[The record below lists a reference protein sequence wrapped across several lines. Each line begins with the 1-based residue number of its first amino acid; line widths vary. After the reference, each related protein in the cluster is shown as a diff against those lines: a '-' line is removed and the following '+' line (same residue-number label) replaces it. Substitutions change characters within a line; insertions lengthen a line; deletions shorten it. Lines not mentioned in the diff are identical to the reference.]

1 MIKELTNQELD
12 NFVSGQKYAQFLQSS
27 VWNKFQESMGNKVW
41 QIGYIEK
48 DEILA
53 AASIIQK
60 KIFLNYSCLYIAR
73 GPIIID
79 KTQDKNKYLKLI
91 LKVLRDL
98 SIQTKKTGEVF
109 FRFEPIFNF
118 NLENISGVKDFQPS
132 RTLLLDLEKSEDELL
147 ADMHQKTRYNIRLAE
162 KKGVI
167 VKKINNNKKA
177 IDVFWKLIE
186 KTSQRDGFTPH
197 SKKYYAQMLEL
208 ENFNLWTA
216 EYQNNILVANI
227 VVNFGDTITYLHGA
241 SSNKDRNV
249 MAPHLLQ
256 WEQIKWAKERG
267 FKIYDFWGIAKEDSQ
282 NDKWLGFTR
291 FKKGFGGQEKRL
303 PGTFDLVYN
312 QKIYRVYNFFKK
324 FV

>member
-132 RTLLLDLEKSEDELL
+132 RTLLLD
-147 ADMHQKTRYNIRLAE
+147 
-162 KKGVI
+162 
-167 VKKINNNKKA
+167 
-177 IDVFWKLIE
+177 
-186 KTSQRDGFTPH
+186 
-197 SKKYYAQMLEL
+197 
-208 ENFNLWTA
+208 
-216 EYQNNILVANI
+216 
-227 VVNFGDTITYLHGA
+227 
-241 SSNKDRNV
+241 
-249 MAPHLLQ
+249 
-256 WEQIKWAKERG
+256 
-267 FKIYDFWGIAKEDSQ
+267 
-282 NDKWLGFTR
+282 
-291 FKKGFGGQEKRL
+291 
-303 PGTFDLVYN
+303 
-312 QKIYRVYNFFKK
+312 
-324 FV
+324 

>member
-1 MIKELTNQELD
+1 
-12 NFVSGQKYAQFLQSS
+12 
-27 VWNKFQESMGNKVW
+27 
-41 QIGYIEK
+41 
-48 DEILA
+48 
-53 AASIIQK
+53 
-60 KIFLNYSCLYIAR
+60 
-73 GPIIID
+73 
-79 KTQDKNKYLKLI
+79 
-91 LKVLRDL
+91 
-98 SIQTKKTGEVF
+98 
-109 FRFEPIFNF
+109 
-118 NLENISGVKDFQPS
+118 
-132 RTLLLDLEKSEDELL
+132 
-147 ADMHQKTRYNIRLAE
+147 MHQKTRYNIRLAE